1 MSLHDYNI
9 ATRLDVEGVPCTAL
23 LLAAMLRA
31 DPTTRE
37 RIGRAFP
44 EVQDELEKRAHMP
57 DGRLPSERAWDDFE
71 AARR

>member
-1 MSLHDYNI
+1 MSFHDFEI
-9 ATRLDVEGVPCTAL
+9 AKRLDVDGTPCTAL

-44 EVQDELEKRAHMP
+44 EVRDELEKRAP
-57 DGRLPSERAWDDFE
+57 YAGWTACE
-71 AARR
+71 